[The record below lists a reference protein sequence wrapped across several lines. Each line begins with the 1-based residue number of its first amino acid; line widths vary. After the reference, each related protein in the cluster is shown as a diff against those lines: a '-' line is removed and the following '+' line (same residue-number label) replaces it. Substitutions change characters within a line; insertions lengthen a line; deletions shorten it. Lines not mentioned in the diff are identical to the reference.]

1 VKKFADRAPY
11 YCLSFTLQFDFSN
24 DTVFIAY
31 SRPYKFSKIMLDV
44 IQIES
49 KLMDQSK
56 QNKNKKKEGVKHDVP
71 ANINV
76 NGLFLY

>member
-1 VKKFADRAPY
+1 
-11 YCLSFTLQFDFSN
+11 
-24 DTVFIAY
+24 
-31 SRPYKFSKIMLDV
+31 MLDV